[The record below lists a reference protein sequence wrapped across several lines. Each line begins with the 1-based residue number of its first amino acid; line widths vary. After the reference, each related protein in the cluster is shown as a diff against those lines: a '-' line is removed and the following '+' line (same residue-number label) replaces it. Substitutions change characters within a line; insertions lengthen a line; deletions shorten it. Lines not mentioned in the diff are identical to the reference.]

1 MAVGHAAPWAA
12 MAVVVGHARGL
23 VLTDYDRNA
32 SVFVMPLCL
41 ISSLRHEAVV
51 LFFRAE
57 RFLDY
62 TIHFARCRPR
72 AGNGIQRR
80 YAVS

>member
-12 MAVVVGHARGL
+12 MAVVVGYACDL

-32 SVFVMPLCL
+32 SVLVMPLCL
-41 ISSLRHEAVV
+41 ISSLRHDAGV
-51 LFFRAE
+51 LFFRVE

-62 TIHFARCRPR
+62 TIHFA
-72 AGNGIQRR
+72 QRR
-80 YAVS
+80 PGARNGTQRWYAVS